1 MNLLGWFAMSL
12 CLCVN
17 AETNAVW
24 RDSGD
29 NVTLGCSSCDKG
41 YDGMYLYLYREHKP
55 RIQVVYYPDSGDE
68 TTPGDA
74 FIERIQTNGS
84 LSKHTVTISTLSV
97 NDSGFYKCVYVT
109 FPSGET
115 SCSNYI
121 LFVRGV
127 APCPCP
133 LGYDKSPCR
142 VFIIVAAFT
151 ACMLVT
157 IPFIL
162 LVISRVR
169 RWSSSRRVP
178 GPLSNDNV
186 YEVMSPARE
195 ELPPGPCASA

>member
-1 MNLLGWFAMSL
+1 MQVHNHSRRLLEILLAFFLKPSNQIL
-12 CLCVN
+12 SPLFVT
-17 AETNAVW
+17 ETNAVW

-55 RIQVVYYPDSGDE
+55 RIQVVYYPESGDE

-121 LFVRGV
+121 LFVRGKCLSV
-127 APCPCP
+127 IF
-133 LGYDKSPCR
+133 LTNYKS
-142 VFIIVAAFT
+142 AD
-151 ACMLVT
+151 
-157 IPFIL
+157 
-162 LVISRVR
+162 RVR
-169 RWSSSRRVP
+169 RVT
-178 GPLSNDNV
+178 
-186 YEVMSPARE
+186 
-195 ELPPGPCASA
+195 